1 MHDLDPT
8 VVATESPQLRFDL
21 SGIANKKEF
30 ADVGILT
37 QSERGSS
44 DKVGWAKSPP
54 IASNAIFMRGSS
66 LRLSRS

>member
-8 VVATESPQLRFDL
+8 VVATEFPQFRFDL

-44 DKVGWAKSPP
+44 NKVGWAK
-54 IASNAIFMRGSS
+54 IAAHRIQRDFHAS
-66 LRLSRS
+66 